1 MPQSTIRFGRP
12 ALKRDDPD
20 FIASVIAAHVLG
32 GSGNMTSRLFRE
44 VREKR
49 DPIEH
54 FGQKLLKNGVMSE
67 DDLKML
73 DKDVRAIVTQA
84 AEFATES
91 PEPGPAELY
100 TDVLA

>member
-1 MPQSTIRFGRP
+1 
-12 ALKRDDPD
+12 
-20 FIASVIAAHVLG
+20 
-32 GSGNMTSRLFRE
+32 
-44 VREKR
+44 
-49 DPIEH
+49 
-54 FGQKLLKNGVMSE
+54 MSE
-67 DDLKML
+67 DDIKML